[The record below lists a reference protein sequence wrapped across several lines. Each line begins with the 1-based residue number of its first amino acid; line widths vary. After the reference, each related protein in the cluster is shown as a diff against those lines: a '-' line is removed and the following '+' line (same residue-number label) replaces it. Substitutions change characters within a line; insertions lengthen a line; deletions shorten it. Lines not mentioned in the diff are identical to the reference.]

1 MKKNSLILIL
11 LLATLVL
18 SAQKPPHDI
27 KLLIETNV
35 GNITIKLYKETPLH
49 QKNFLKLVKR
59 HYYDSLLF
67 HRVIK
72 NFMIQTGDP
81 YSKRAPQGV
90 ALGNGGPGYTIP
102 AEIKTHLFFHKRGA
116 LAAARQPDNVNP
128 KYRSSGSQFYIIQGR
143 KFTDDE
149 LDKIEKKIQQAQRVK
164 LALKFLGNNKN
175 TNYKK
180 KLDSLYAKKDLKG
193 IVKLRQEI
201 VALQLKKEKTSIFKY
216 SPKERAVYKTIGG
229 SPHLDS
235 HYTVFGE
242 VIKGMDIVDKIANEK
257 TDRRDRP
264 IKDIRI
270 KTIKII
276 K

>member
-1 MKKNSLILIL
+1 MTKKIAILTMIIGLAGLSFKVNESNDQFVIISTSYGDMKL
-11 LLATLVL
+11 
-18 SAQKPPHDI
+18 
-27 KLLIETNV
+27 
-35 GNITIKLYKETPLH
+35 KLYNETPTH
-49 QKNFLKLVKR
+49 RDNFIKLVKEN
-59 HYYDSLLF
+59 YFNGTLF

-72 NFMIQTGDP
+72 DFMIQGGDP
-81 YSKRAPQGV
+81 DSKGASASQN
-90 ALGNGGPGYTIP
+90 LGMGGPGYTIP
-102 AEIKTHLFFHKRGA
+102 AEIDHRFIHKKGA
-116 LAAARQPDNVNP
+116 LSAARTGDQTNP
-128 KYRSSGSQFYIIQGR
+128 TRRSSGSQFYIIQGR

-164 LALKFLGNNKN
+164 LALKFLGNDKN
-175 TNYKK
+175 ANYKK